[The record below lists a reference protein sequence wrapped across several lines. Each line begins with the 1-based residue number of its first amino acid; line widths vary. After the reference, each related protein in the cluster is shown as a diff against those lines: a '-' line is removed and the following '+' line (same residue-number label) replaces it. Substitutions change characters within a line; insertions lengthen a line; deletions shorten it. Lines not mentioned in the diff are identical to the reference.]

1 LVIVTV
7 LAALGTLICSLPKLI
22 VAGDRPIDGGF
33 SPVPLSL
40 TDCARN
46 ASEITR
52 VPVSP
57 AATLGENVTD
67 TPQELPAANWL
78 PQLLTALKSVLP
90 AELETDV
97 PMLVNG
103 KPPLF
108 RIVTVIGA
116 DVAPSTVGLKLRLV
130 VDSVSVG
137 PTTAVPLKEAVCVP
151 ALSAT
156 TRLPLAGPA
165 SEGLKSTVTVH
176 AASAAKDAPHVFVTT
191 AKGPLTA
198 TDEIETELPPTF

>member
-1 LVIVTV
+1 VIVSV

-22 VAGDRPIDGGF
+22 VDADKLIAGGF

-40 TDCARN
+40 TDCARS
-46 ASEITR
+46 ASEITS

-57 AATLGENVTD
+57 VATLGENVTD
-67 TPQELPAANWL
+67 TPHELPAANWL

-108 RIVTVIGA
+108 RIVTVVGA
-116 DVAPSTVGLKLRLV
+116 EVAPSTVELKLILV

-137 PTTAVPLKEAVCVP
+137 PSTPVPVNEAVCVP
-151 ALSAT
+151 TPSVT
-156 TRLPLAGPA
+156 VRVPLAGPA
-165 SEGLKSTVTVH
+165 AVGVKSTVTAH
-176 AASAAKDAPHVFVTT
+176 AAAAASVAPHVFVTF

-198 TDEIETELPPTF
+198 TEEIETVLPPTF